1 MFITYNFLEKD
12 ISKFLNGS
20 DFISFICTNKTIYN
34 SLIKELTYKKIN
46 SIRDIINKYYLQ
58 TFSKFSLK
66 SVSEKKIPFILD
78 NLPILFSF
86 IKEKNIKILE
96 LNLNSKFGFYP
107 LYLEEYYNGN
117 FEYIISKLI
126 ELINKNNTLESIYF
140 GLFGE
145 SIYHKNIKTLLL
157 NSSNINN
164 ISTLSTGF
172 YKRKS
177 GNIDIIEYSNY

>member
-66 SVSEKKIPFILD
+66 SVSEKK
-78 NLPILFSF
+78 
-86 IKEKNIKILE
+86 
-96 LNLNSKFGFYP
+96 YH
-107 LYLEEYYNGN
+107 LY
-117 FEYIISKLI
+117 
-126 ELINKNNTLESIYF
+126 
-140 GLFGE
+140 
-145 SIYHKNIKTLLL
+145 
-157 NSSNINN
+157 
-164 ISTLSTGF
+164 
-172 YKRKS
+172 
-177 GNIDIIEYSNY
+177 